1 MGLLCSVKAPMGYGW
16 KVPGKE
22 LHLPSCGQFSEG
34 FGPSYELKRIFFRTE
49 NFQKIVKLIFEGSRP
64 NFLLDIVLK
73 MLFFATQKITRIPD
87 PLISRKLK
95 K

>member
-22 LHLPSCGQFSEG
+22 LHLPSCGLFSEG
-34 FGPSYELKRIFFRTE
+34 FGPSYELKRIFFRTKNLRK
-49 NFQKIVKLIFEGSRP
+49 NFKLIFEDSRP
-64 NFLLDIVLK
+64 NFLLNIVLK
-73 MLFFATQKITRIPD
+73 MFFFATQNFAKIPD
-87 PLISRKLK
+87 PRISRNLK